1 MNKKMHETHRIN
13 SAGIIAY
20 TIITTVLLF
29 AYVLEFLKGSR
40 TLGYTLVFAVLNLVP
55 YITCLI
61 LYRKDR
67 TTNGIK
73 YMMSIGFS
81 VLYAFVLVT
90 AAVPTTFVYIYLIFL
105 ILIPY
110 GDTRLCTITGTI
122 AVVANIVAV
131 VIGFWNGSLTTADL
145 AMVEIQVLATVIA
158 AFFTVVAT
166 TVIGKVNAQRMA
178 ELNDEK
184 DKSDALLS
192 NTLELSG
199 GISDDLA
206 AVTERM
212 KQLEQSAVTTRDSM
226 QDVSAGANDTAEAM
240 QMQMQQTEAIVE
252 QVDKVKEVSRVI
264 TEDVRQTE
272 DTIVVG
278 KDNIEHL
285 LSYVSQ
291 SENASGIVAS
301 KMEELTENTAKMNSI
316 VELINSITSQTSL
329 LSLNASIEAARAG
342 EAGKGFAVVAGEIS
356 TLSQQ
361 TSEATVSIT
370 ELISGITGSIDE
382 VFQAIHQLMES
393 NKEQNRSAE
402 TMARNF
408 EKIEECSGSIHKVS
422 HELEMVISE
431 LAKLNEIIVQNINSV
446 SAVTEEMSARAGET
460 LTESGNNAAIV
471 EEVTKVIVELNDKAK
486 QLNQGGSDS

>member
-40 TLGYTLVFAVLNLVP
+40 TWGYTLVFTVLNLVP

-61 LYRKDR
+61 LFRKDR

-252 QVDKVKEVSRVI
+252 QVDKVKEVSRGI

-301 KMEELTENTAKMNSI
+301 KMEELTENTEKMNSI

-408 EKIEECSGSIHKVS
+408 EKIEECSGSIYKVS

>member
-20 TIITTVLLF
+20 TIITAVLLF

-40 TLGYTLVFAVLNLVP
+40 TLGYTLVFAVLNLAP

-252 QVDKVKEVSRVI
+252 QVDKVKEVSRGI

-408 EKIEECSGSIHKVS
+408 EKIEECSGSIYKVS